1 MIAVERISTIVM
13 NFMRVLKV
21 GNDVLKDV
29 FNDVHDSF
37 MFEQSMLQVS
47 FVYRWPSYKDVNNYS
62 RPVAVDLCSQL
73 SSYSRRLKCSF
84 DLKHVHLSSCVFI
97 KCLAL
102 HEA

>member
-47 FVYRWPSYKDVNNYS
+47 FVY
-62 RPVAVDLCSQL
+62 L
-73 SSYSRRLKCSF
+73 
-84 DLKHVHLSSCVFI
+84 
-97 KCLAL
+97 
-102 HEA
+102 